1 MIAEVYRNLHRDT
14 YSIRNKATGL
24 VSFYSNHV
32 VLQSG
37 HKNVHAF
44 VRGALVARGV
54 RARDKLSEVKLD
66 FCLSHKLQEITYNPR
81 KYASF
86 VVKDTLYPIYGT
98 EFVLLSPKAVYAL
111 GETQ

>member
-54 RARDKLSEVKLD
+54 RARDKL
-66 FCLSHKLQEITYNPR
+66 QEITYNPR

-86 VVKDTLYPIYGT
+86 VVKDTLYPIYGA